1 MDVKFYKKANIQK
14 KGVKMENISQVDND
28 QIVYVN
34 IMISF
39 FVMIQFILSVAI
51 SQNPVIHAY
60 KIDFLPQTAFSVF
73 NYLE

>member
-1 MDVKFYKKANIQK
+1 MHKIWKIFHK
-14 KGVKMENISQVDND
+14 VDKD

-34 IMISF
+34 ILISF

>member
-34 IMISF
+34 ILISF

>member
-1 MDVKFYKKANIQK
+1 MDVKFYNKANIQK

-34 IMISF
+34 ILISF